1 MMLDLTEPG
10 LLTLVQA
17 VPYRGTRH
25 LGMPLAGAADPVA
38 MALANWLAGNG
49 PEMAALET
57 AYAPVTL
64 RADQDCV
71 LGIQGAATIIEVN
84 GAAMPTSQSISLS
97 RGDLIH
103 IPSPSGGCRSY
114 IAVQAG
120 ILAHGPLTPTSTYM
134 PARLGGY
141 GGEFLIRGARIAA
154 ALAGPTTGVR
164 TLPAK
169 YQLRYGMD
177 FLLRVVAAPE
187 SDWIDMESLWDT
199 SRTISRRA
207 DRIGLELAGEPLEL
221 LHNTPIDSSAVFPGT
236 IQCPPSGLPFLL
248 GPDAQTVGGYPRI
261 AQVIRA
267 DRHLIGQ
274 LRPGAR
280 IRFQRTEPA
289 EARRLYR
296 SKIALIHQLQPEFRL
311 D

>member
-1 MMLDLTEPG
+1 MTVELIEPG

-17 VPYRGTRH
+17 VPYRGSRH

-49 PEMAALET
+49 PEAAALET

-64 RADQDCV
+64 RAHQDCV
-71 LGIQGAATIIEVN
+71 VGIQGAATSVDVN
-84 GAAMPTSQSISLS
+84 GTVLPTSQSVKLVRDDLLHISA
-97 RGDLIH
+97 
-103 IPSPSGGCRSY
+103 PAGGCRSY
-114 IAVQAG
+114 IAVQG
-120 ILAHGPLTPTSTYM
+120 GLSAHGSLMPTSTYL
-134 PARLGGY
+134 PAEVGGY
-141 GGEFLIRGARIAA
+141 GGKSLPRGAMISAAEA
-154 ALAGPTTGVR
+154 ALGGKAN
-164 TLPAK
+164 TLPGK
-169 YQLRYGMD
+169 YRLRYGMD
-177 FLLRVVAAPE
+177 FVLRVVAAPE
-187 SDWIDMESLWDT
+187 SDWFDIDRLVGD
-199 SRTISRRA
+199 SRTVSPRA
-207 DRIGLELAGEPLEL
+207 DRIGLELSGKPLQL
-221 LHNTPIDSSAVFPGT
+221 LRNSPIDSSAVFPGT

-248 GPDAQTVGGYPRI
+248 GADAQTTGGYPRI

-280 IRFQRTEPA
+280 IRFQRIEPA

-296 SKIALIHQLQPEFRL
+296 SKIALIRQLQPEFRL